1 MRKLDLRFRVS
12 DGLQGVAVNSVS
24 VIISVLASKMEYFGY
39 FSNSAKL
46 FGVTFWNIIKIYI
59 YIYTHIGIAVN
70 FVSVIISVLASKMEY
85 FGYFSNSAKLF
96 GATFW
101 NIIKYIYI

>member
-1 MRKLDLRFRVS
+1 MATRVEVVWDGFGRGMRKLDLRFRVS

-46 FGVTFWNIIKIYI
+46 FG
-59 YIYTHIGIAVN
+59 
-70 FVSVIISVLASKMEY
+70 
-85 FGYFSNSAKLF
+85 
-96 GATFW
+96 ATFW
-101 NIIKYIYI
+101 NIINIYIYIYKHTFACDYF